1 MGHWGAGGV
10 HSGFCIASTL
20 DRCCSQATSCP
31 FCWLLAA
38 QAQQE
43 VGPGALLEGHQTE
56 NRNLAN
62 ASSNL
67 AVELITVAQERQ
79 APTHMATVEL
89 AVDPQC
95 DLGESP
101 VWDDRTATLYFVVR
115 SAGRAPDFTQPAHM
129 AAHMS
134 QPVAGPA
141 RCPAQ
146 LPG

>member
-1 MGHWGAGGV
+1 MRLPGDKLPV
-10 HSGFCIASTL
+10 
-20 DRCCSQATSCP
+20 
-31 FCWLLAA
+31 LLAA
-38 QAQQE
+38 CRAGAAGGGAGRPLG
-43 VGPGALLEGHQTE
+43 GPP
-56 NRNLAN
+56 NRELAS

-67 AVELITVAQERQ
+67 AVKLITVAQERQ

-89 AVDPQC
+89 AVDAQC

-141 RCPAQ
+141 RCSAQ